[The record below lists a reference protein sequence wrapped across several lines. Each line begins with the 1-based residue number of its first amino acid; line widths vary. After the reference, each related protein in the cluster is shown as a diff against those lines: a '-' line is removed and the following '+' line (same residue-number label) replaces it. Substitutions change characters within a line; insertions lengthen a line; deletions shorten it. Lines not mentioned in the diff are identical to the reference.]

1 MLLHLLKAL
10 NKQFL
15 FAMNKL
21 IQPIFLLM
29 NRLTYRGKFMLIS
42 SVFAIPLALFA
53 VQLAVNAHQQLEQA
67 QHTRSG
73 FNYLRQS
80 TELIEDL
87 ETIRDM
93 TVVISRKSDSFLVSR
108 LDSVKKRAYGRIMD
122 LSQKL
127 NSKVSSK
134 YLLSLKDKFEK
145 DGFIRGS
152 EAGRVD
158 KIYEEAHIM
167 VGQAYSWR
175 RQVSYLYASSG
186 QSDIL
191 SFVNLLNESE
201 EYTYALGLV
210 RMFGSLYLGQA
221 FVESHGADAMEAAYQ
236 NLSKLIDDV
245 DVKEQAYADI
255 FRDNP
260 SIDLLGVK
268 SALVQA
274 KGLLSQHLIES
285 FSPKGDPQEFYAK
298 LSDLYHLVYAH
309 NKLILS
315 VTDRVL
321 ANNHQESIAR
331 LSLFYISVAFFSLVL
346 LYLSVGLYKSVS
358 SAIGELTGAAGR
370 VAIGNYDQS
379 IEIST
384 HDELLTVA
392 QAMEHMRL
400 SIKEREE
407 RLELMS
413 QIDGLTQLYN
423 RPFFDQAMDI
433 SLANSRRNMTPLTL
447 VMMDIDHFKKV
458 NDTYGHQAGDECL
471 KLIARLMKKQ
481 YQRQTDIVARYGG
494 EEFIAILYGQTQEE
508 ALLQTEKLRRAIE
521 DANMT
526 YQGKT
531 IPMTASF
538 GLASMAPPEWQ
549 KGESLV
555 GFADS
560 ALYQAKE
567 SGRNRICIGGQSGGH
582 ETQNT
587 A

>member
-1 MLLHLLKAL
+1 
-10 NKQFL
+10 
-15 FAMNKL
+15 
-21 IQPIFLLM
+21 
-29 NRLTYRGKFMLIS
+29 
-42 SVFAIPLALFA
+42 
-53 VQLAVNAHQQLEQA
+53 
-67 QHTRSG
+67 
-73 FNYLRQS
+73 
-80 TELIEDL
+80 
-87 ETIRDM
+87 
-93 TVVISRKSDSFLVSR
+93 
-108 LDSVKKRAYGRIMD
+108 
-122 LSQKL
+122 
-127 NSKVSSK
+127 
-134 YLLSLKDKFEK
+134 
-145 DGFIRGS
+145 
-152 EAGRVD
+152 
-158 KIYEEAHIM
+158 
-167 VGQAYSWR
+167 
-175 RQVSYLYASSG
+175 
-186 QSDIL
+186 
-191 SFVNLLNESE
+191 
-201 EYTYALGLV
+201 
-210 RMFGSLYLGQA
+210 
-221 FVESHGADAMEAAYQ
+221 
-236 NLSKLIDDV
+236 
-245 DVKEQAYADI
+245 
-255 FRDNP
+255 
-260 SIDLLGVK
+260 
-268 SALVQA
+268 
-274 KGLLSQHLIES
+274 
-285 FSPKGDPQEFYAK
+285 
-298 LSDLYHLVYAH
+298 
-309 NKLILS
+309 
-315 VTDRVL
+315 
-321 ANNHQESIAR
+321 
-331 LSLFYISVAFFSLVL
+331 
-346 LYLSVGLYKSVS
+346 
-358 SAIGELTGAAGR
+358 
-370 VAIGNYDQS
+370 NYDQA
-379 IEIST
+379 IEIGT

-392 QAMEHMRL
+392 RAMEHMRL